1 MDFVDIFYHLSQF
14 TYDHN
19 NCHFNMVVLSCLR
32 VLKQQTLVPKC
43 TWEITAEGHHVL
55 TTLQDWEG
63 YYRGYRCKPWKTT
76 CMAVSS
82 MRYLWDFSPFF
93 QGIREHF
100 HTFEN
105 NFSIF
110 FTSFDWKTSKQT
122 QVVLLCSQHFRHLWF
137 RCCGD
142 SSFSK
147 VRFRQAWN
155 PSFTSK

>member
-1 MDFVDIFYHLSQF
+1 
-14 TYDHN
+14 
-19 NCHFNMVVLSCLR
+19 MVALSCLR
-32 VLKQQTLVPKC
+32 VLIQQTLVPKC

-76 CMAVSS
+76 CMAVTS

-110 FTSFDWKTSKQT
+110 FSHLLIEKQANKPRLCCSVPSTLDIFGFDALAIAHLVKDVLGKHET
-122 QVVLLCSQHFRHLWF
+122 QVLPPSKNAGIVVRT
-137 RCCGD
+137 
-142 SSFSK
+142 SSHM
-147 VRFRQAWN
+147 
-155 PSFTSK
+155 